1 MIPSI
6 VLLLAS
12 QEAMPT
18 TVINSNKLGSQMLS
32 ELAAKSSE
40 NLCISPLS
48 ITTAGTMLRRGSS
61 ALSGPM
67 LGKLLN
73 QTGQSESQATAGL
86 QAVYHSLVG
95 YRNSGVLYAANGVWS
110 STKWPVKKS
119 YTDDMQA
126 LFGAEARSMDLG
138 QADAHKK
145 VNQWVTDHTN
155 GRIKDLFNP
164 FDSQTCLVLANCIF
178 FKDQWQGR
186 GYDAG
191 EIDFKSPTGT
201 SKQVKAFAIG
211 MPDLDTNS
219 KFQRLTMA
227 YKSGLAME
235 IYLPAFGSTPEKVL
249 ASNEFA
255 KMAGTEG
262 SGTALRATIP
272 KWKSEYSLPLAAHWK
287 SHGGEFLFHPGK
299 KLFPGIIDQE
309 SWIQQA
315 VHKTFIQ
322 VDENGTEAA
331 AATGIAVGTRG
342 APPRDL
348 PVVTVDRPFV
358 YAITDPKTKTVLFVG
373 VVKDPKF

>member
-1 MIPSI
+1 
-6 VLLLAS
+6 
-12 QEAMPT
+12 MPT

-86 QAVYHSLVG
+86 QAVYHSLVA

-138 QADAHKK
+138 QTDAHKK

-191 EIDFKSPTGT
+191 EIDFKSPAGT

-211 MPDLDTNS
+211 MPDLDRNS

-235 IYLPAFGSTPEKVL
+235 IYLPAAGSSPEKVL
-249 ASNEFA
+249 ASDEFA

-272 KWKSEYSLPLAAHWK
+272 KWKSEYSLPLAAYWK

>member
-6 VLLLAS
+6 ILLLAI
-12 QEAMPT
+12 QEAMPA
-18 TVINSNKLGSQMLS
+18 TVSNSNKLGYQMLS
-32 ELAAKSSE
+32 EMSEKSSE

-73 QTGQSESQATAGL
+73 QAGQSESQATSGL
-86 QAVYHSLVG
+86 QAVYHSLDG

-119 YTDDMQA
+119 YTEDMQA

-138 QADAHKK
+138 QPDAHQKI
-145 VNQWVTDHTN
+145 NQWVADRTN
-155 GRIKDLFNP
+155 GRIKDLFKP

-178 FKDQWQGR
+178 FKDQWR
-186 GYDAG
+186 GHGFDAG
-191 EIDFKSPTGT
+191 EMDFKSAAGK
-201 SKQVKAFAIG
+201 SKKVKSFSIG
-211 MPDLDTNS
+211 MPELDTNS
-219 KFQRLTMA
+219 KFQRVTMS

-235 IYLPAFGSTPEKVL
+235 VYLPAANSSPEKVL
-249 ASNEFA
+249 ASDEFL
-255 KMAGTEG
+255 KMAGTSG
-262 SGTALRATIP
+262 SGTALRAIIP
-272 KWKSEYSLPLAAHWK
+272 KWKSEYSLPLADYWK
-287 SHGGEFLFHPGK
+287 SHGGEFLFKPGRR
-299 KLFPGIIDQE
+299 LFPGIIDQE

-331 AATGIAVGTRG
+331 AATGIAVGTRS

-373 VVKDPKF
+373 VVKNPAY